1 MTALSEPPRRRVL
14 LSWSSG
20 KDSVW
25 ALQTLLAD
33 PAVEVVGLL
42 TTINATHER
51 VAMHATRVSILEA
64 QAAAV
69 GLPLEILPLPWPC
82 PNEVYERRLLEMVVR
97 ARSRGVTHL
106 AFGDLR
112 VEEIRS
118 YRARQLA
125 GTGVE
130 PLFPIW
136 GQGTAD
142 LGIRMLDAGVE
153 AIVTCIDPA
162 KLPRHLIGRR
172 FDRAFLAKLP
182 EGVDP
187 CGENGE
193 YHTVVTAA
201 PCFAGPL
208 DVVVGETV
216 EREGFVF
223 ADLLP
228 GTVETPHRGVST
240 SNLLSHSGVP
250 TGDLPPDQAV
260 SMGNSM
266 PRSTRGSS
274 R

>member
-1 MTALSEPPRRRVL
+1 MTAVSSSSTRRVL

-33 PAVEVVGLL
+33 SDTEVVGLL
-42 TTINATHER
+42 TTINETHER
-51 VAMHATRVSILEA
+51 VAMHATRVAVLEA

-82 PNEVYERRLLEMVVR
+82 PNEVYELRLLEAVAR
-97 ARSRGVTHL
+97 ARRRGVTHL

-112 VEEIRS
+112 VDEIRS
-118 YRARQLA
+118 YRARQLT

-136 GQGTAD
+136 GQGDAD
-142 LGIRMLDAGVE
+142 LGERMLDAGLE
-153 AIVTCIDPA
+153 AIVTCIDPS
-162 KLPRHLIGRR
+162 KLPRHLIGRK
-172 FDRAFLAKLP
+172 FDRDFLAELP

-201 PCFAGPL
+201 PCFASPL
-208 DVVVGETV
+208 SVVVGETV

-223 ADLLP
+223 ADVVL
-228 GTVETPHRGVST
+228 R
-240 SNLLSHSGVP
+240 
-250 TGDLPPDQAV
+250 
-260 SMGNSM
+260 
-266 PRSTRGSS
+266 
-274 R
+274 

>member
-1 MTALSEPPRRRVL
+1 MTAHAGQQRRRVL

-25 ALQTLLAD
+25 ALETLLAD
-33 PAVEVVGLL
+33 PDTEVVGLL

-82 PNEVYERRLLEMVVR
+82 PNELYERRLLEAVR
-97 ARSRGVTHL
+97 RAHERGVTHM

-125 GTGVE
+125 GTGVD

-142 LGIRMLDAGVE
+142 LGTRMLDAGIE

-162 KLPRHLIGRR
+162 KLPRRLIGRR
-172 FDRAFLAKLP
+172 FDCAFLAELP

-193 YHTVVTAA
+193 YHTVVVAA
-201 PCFAGPL
+201 PSFASRIR
-208 DVVVGETV
+208 VEVGEIV
-216 EREGFVF
+216 ERDGFVF
-223 ADLLP
+223 ADLLHQS
-228 GTVETPHRGVST
+228 VETAHRGVST
-240 SNLLSHSGVP
+240 AG
-250 TGDLPPDQAV
+250 GDAPLQRLHRGIV
-260 SMGNSM
+260 SAEGFS
-266 PRSTRGSS
+266 
-274 R
+274 